1 MKKIITFVLCVLIVC
16 SSFGIS
22 ANAEIK
28 VDDKAEII
36 EKSLKVEKN
45 SKKSDLELGKE
56 KLKEAGYTT
65 DFIDEMPESML
76 LKAKDAI
83 SVHRTIRYYSSDG
96 SDLVQID
103 KAKFDE
109 KRNTK
114 NEKKELAEKLDLIDL
129 TSYDEVS
136 MEKSNVSTRATETFD
151 NGTIAVSM
159 DIYTVS
165 GGEQGQFWAVCTYDW
180 SDMPDSNYTDYVGI
194 SRDEKS
200 SVLPNSAGGF
210 WVYKY
215 TKYSLYA
222 GPSGVSVMNSS
233 NYTEDDN
240 VSFSE
245 LEINEGAAYIMSVP
259 MPPDYWPGSMVQG
272 TFATGYLPTDGY
284 GAVEYD
290 GIPAYPNQTSNINHW
305 GTYSHQYK
313 ALNFWQN
320 ISFSYPLGVSFT
332 VNPESE
338 FKKVVDE
345 SLWTYRP

>member
-1 MKKIITFVLCVLIVC
+1 MCV
-16 SSFGIS
+16 FS
-22 ANAEIK
+22 ATSVYAKTDK
-28 VDDKAEII
+28 VDNKVEII
-36 EKSLKVEKN
+36 EKKLKVEK
-45 SKKSDLELGKE
+45 STKKSDHDIGKE
-56 KLKEAGYTT
+56 KLLQAGYTE
-65 DFIDEMPESML
+65 DFINEMPESML
-76 LKAKDAI
+76 VKAKDAV
-83 SVHRTIRYYSSDG
+83 SVHRTIRYYSADG
-96 SDLVQID
+96 IDLIQID
-103 KAKFDE
+103 KKSFEE
-109 KRNTK
+109 KRN
-114 NEKKELAEKLDLIDL
+114 KKSESDELDVLLNSIDISLDDIEGS
-129 TSYDEVS
+129 TVS
-136 MEKSNVSTRATETFD
+136 KSATGTFD
-151 NGTIAVSM
+151 NGTVAVSM

-165 GGEQGQFWAVCTYDW
+165 GGQQGQFWAVCTYDW

-222 GPSGVSVMNSS
+222 GVGGVSVMNST
-233 NYTEDDN
+233 NYTESDN

-245 LEINEGAAYIMSVP
+245 LEVNEGAAYIMSVP

-272 TFATGYLPTDGY
+272 TFAIGYLPTDGY

-305 GTYSHQYK
+305 GTYTHQYK
-313 ALNFWQN
+313 TLYFWEN

-332 VNPESE
+332 VNPESK
-338 FKKVVDE
+338 FKKIVDE